1 MAYTINK
8 TNGSILIQLDD
19 SKVDQLSTDLTLIGK
34 NVSNYGEVFNVGS
47 GTNHSVLELAAMI
60 SNNTVETGPRKGE
73 AYITLANNQK
83 IRNIL
88 GWAPK
93 RNVIDYVKDE
103 LNIK

>member
-1 MAYTINK
+1 
-8 TNGSILIQLDD
+8 
-19 SKVDQLSTDLTLIGK
+19 
-34 NVSNYGEVFNVGS
+34 
-47 GTNHSVLELAAMI
+47 MI